1 MQRTSLA
8 ALIICLLLITI
19 IFGTAGCA
27 DSREV
32 TLNVSAGAGLIDA
45 LTEINQLYMQ
55 QNLNVTIL
63 STFAAAGDL
72 RVQIENGAPADIFFS
87 PSGGHM
93 DTLEEQ
99 MLLEP
104 GTRRNIVR
112 NSLVLITPAENEL
125 SLTSFTDLMDMKV
138 ERIAMGDPRFVPSGT
153 YGLQTLQLLG
163 ISYTALQP
171 KLILANN
178 VRQVL
183 SYVESRNVDAGIVY
197 ATDAL
202 ASDSVKVISE
212 APDAINETIIF
223 PAAVIATSSNIEE
236 AIKYLEYLSG
246 AEAGAVFEKY
256 GYTVFAN

>member
-1 MQRTSLA
+1 MHRASLK
-8 ALIICLLLITI
+8 ALIIFLLLITI
-19 IFGTAGCA
+19 IFGTTGCA
-27 DSREV
+27 ENRAV

-45 LTEINQLYMQ
+45 VTEINELYMQ
-55 QNLNVTIL
+55 QNINVTIL

-72 RVQIENGAPADIFFS
+72 RVQIENGAPADLFFS
-87 PSGGHM
+87 PSSEQM
-93 DTLEEQ
+93 DALEEQ
-99 MLLEP
+99 MVIEP
-104 GTRRNIVR
+104 GTRRDIVS
-112 NSLVLITPAENEL
+112 NNLVLITPVENEL
-125 SLTSFTDLMDMKV
+125 SLTSFTDLLDVKV
-138 ERIAMGDPRFVPSGT
+138 ERIAMGDPEFVPAGA

-163 ISYTALQP
+163 ISYPALQP

-202 ASDSVKVISE
+202 TSDLVKVVAE
-212 APDAINETIIF
+212 APDALNETIIF
-223 PAAVIATSSNIEE
+223 PAAVIATSNNIEE

-256 GYTVFAN
+256 GYTVIAN